1 MAIGGYDLN
10 SANTV
15 LAQADAD
22 LVSFGT
28 LFLANP
34 DLPERF
40 LRNAELNTPDPDTFY
55 GSDERGYTDYPF
67 LESDKTGN
75 VSQAL

>member
-1 MAIGGYDLN
+1 MVNGGYDQQKAEAAIARGD
-10 SANTV
+10 AN
-15 LAQADAD
+15 

-40 LRNAELNTPDPDTFY
+40 RLKALLNQPDPATFY
-55 GSDERGYTDYPF
+55 G
-67 LESDKTGN
+67 GN
-75 VSQAL
+75 